1 MDNLTATALSSIIHK
16 QFESWNVQ
24 EDVMKELKDGL
35 LQGCTDKDSTEEIF
49 AMMIINSMEIAAGV
63 SAKIILEILLTAGVI
78 EPVEEEKLRRNVLSV
93 IK

>member
-1 MDNLTATALSSIIHK
+1 
-16 QFESWNVQ
+16 
-24 EDVMKELKDGL
+24 
-35 LQGCTDKDSTEEIF
+35 
-49 AMMIINSMEIAAGV
+49 MMIINSMEIAAGV